1 MNRLWLVAAGVVFA
15 SAVGAVNYALDADV
29 RAVQA
34 GEAALVCVMR
44 DGERVIEPSRI
55 VGRVDGVWLFDNG
68 QARNC
73 EIIKGVMSHEKIH
86 TDAGEHC

>member
-29 RAVQA
+29 RAAQA
-34 GEAALVCVMR
+34 GEAALVCVMK
-44 DGERVIEPSRI
+44 DGARVIEPSRI
-55 VGRVDGVWLFDNG
+55 VGRIEGTWLFDNG

-73 EIIKGVMSHEKIH
+73 EIKKEVMSH
-86 TDAGEHC
+86 D